1 MKKYT
6 NKRGFTI
13 VELIIVI
20 AVIATLAAV
29 LIPTFGGLIK
39 QAQEA
44 ADKALVES
52 LNKSLALDVDNQ
64 HNTMHEA
71 LVATAKQGFVVEKI
85 GSKVVDNEILWDSR
99 NDCFVYLKDGT
110 INYIPDSKTKDVG
123 ADEQYVYWKITKD
136 EVPATSDYSV
146 YLARG
151 NVATVTLSG
160 FGFDAGDNTSVQTI
174 TYQGA
179 SKAKEI
185 VIRTNS
191 ADTML
196 TVNGYIAGNDG
207 DTIKHYGTVG
217 QVVAN
222 VAMHCYYEF
231 GTSSYM
237 QLKQGKVVINKS
249 ASVKLLYVAPE
260 NNATVEVATNG
271 GVVENAYAATEITNA
286 GNVTIEKKD
295 AGEIEKMGKEAL
307 NIGAGRVVQLGDTD
321 NYISLDELKNAW
333 NNNDDV
339 NNAVVKVT
347 EVFNIIADVDMSGK
361 VWEDGIGSS
370 TNTSF
375 SGTINGNGHTIK
387 NFTFN
392 SSTEVGG
399 FIQNAATVTIKDL
412 SFENSSIVANGK
424 VGTVVGYCRSGVLK
438 MENVKVLSGSVNSE
452 QYAGGLVGKS
462 MADTY
467 IKDCSNNADVTAK
480 VGPEPGDTAMVAAGI
495 VADMQGNKVAIFDNC
510 VNTGTILA
518 HECETLGDVSTI
530 AAGIVGYFY
539 QPSEA
544 GYNKLALVNCSS
556 EGTIRANSAK
566 NNYEH
571 ALMGCFAYTKDKSF
585 LNIYVKGCKVNNKV
599 ATVADIGNYD
609 RAEAYSI
616 LKIENGTT
624 SNLYYCASGGFDSP
638 ISEKKTDGVWIDI
651 TSKYTSTV
659 EYSWESKTLN
669 FTYATK

>member
-52 LNKSLALDVDNQ
+52 LNKSLALDVDNK
-64 HNTMHEA
+64 HNTMHDA
-71 LVATAKQGFVVEKI
+71 LAATAKQGFVVEKI

-110 INYIPDSKTKDVG
+110 INYIPDSKTKDV
-123 ADEQYVYWKITKD
+123 APDEQYVYWKITKD

-146 YLARG
+146 YLASG

-237 QLKQGKVVINKS
+237 QLKQGKVVVNKN
-249 ASVKLLYVAPE
+249 ASVKLLYAAPE
-260 NNATVEVATNG
+260 NNATIEVATNG
-271 GVVENAYAATEITNA
+271 GVVENAYAAEDVTNA

-295 AGEIEKMGKEAL
+295 AAEIEKMGKEAL
-307 NIGAGRVVQLGDTD
+307 NIGAGRVVQLGEDK
-321 NYISLDELKNAW
+321 YISLDELKNAW

-339 NNAVVKVT
+339 NNSVVKAT
-347 EVFNIIADVDMSGK
+347 SVFNIIADVDMYGN
-361 VWEDGIGSS
+361 VWTDGIGSA
-370 TNTSF
+370 TDFT
-375 SGTINGNGHTIK
+375 GTINGNGHTIK

-392 SSTEVGG
+392 SSSGEGG
-399 FIQNAATVTIKDL
+399 LIQNAATVTIKDL
-412 SFENSSIVANGK
+412 SFENSSVVAKGK
-424 VGTVVGYCRSGVLK
+424 VGTVVGYCHSGELTL
-438 MENVKVLSGSVNSE
+438 ENVKVLSGSVNSE

-462 MADTY
+462 KGDTY
-467 IKDCSNNADVTAK
+467 LKDCSNNANITAK
-480 VGPEPGDTAMVAAGI
+480 IGPEGGSHAMVAAGI
-495 VADMQGNKVAIFDNC
+495 IANMQISKVAVFDNC
-510 VNTGTILA
+510 VNTGNIVA
-518 HECETLGDVSTI
+518 HENVNSESTI
-530 AAGIVGYFY
+530 VSGILGYFY
-539 QPSEA
+539 QPQDA
-544 GYNKLALVNCSS
+544 KIAFVGCSS
-556 EGTIRANSAK
+556 NGKIEANSTGATK
-566 NNYEH
+566 CYQH
-571 ALMGCFAYTKDKSF
+571 SVFGCWGELKWGTQA
-585 LNIYVKGCKVNNKV
+585 NIYVKDCNVGQRECSL
-599 ATVADIGNYD
+599 TDIGLFD
-609 RAEAYSI
+609 KDEAYTLLTI
-616 LKIENGTT
+616 KNGDATKF
-624 SNLYYCASGGFDSP
+624 YYCYGKN
-638 ISEKKTDGVWIDI
+638 ISEGIVKENVSTTWTDI

-659 EYSWESKTLN
+659 EYSWETKTLN
-669 FTYATK
+669 FTYVTK

>member
-64 HNTMHEA
+64 HNTMHDA
-71 LVATAKQGFVVEKI
+71 LAATAKQGFVVEKI

-146 YLARG
+146 YLASG

-222 VAMHCYYEF
+222 VAMHCYYEL

-271 GVVENAYAATEITNA
+271 GVVESAYAAEDVTNA

-295 AGEIEKMGKEAL
+295 AAEIEKMGKEAL
-307 NIGAGRVVQLGDTD
+307 NIGAGRVVQLGETD
-321 NYISLDELKNAW
+321 KYISLDELKNAW

-339 NNAVVKVT
+339 NNSVVKAT
-347 EVFNIIADVDMSGK
+347 SVFNIIADVDMYGN
-361 VWEDGIGSS
+361 VWTDGIGSA
-370 TNTSF
+370 TDFT
-375 SGTINGNGHTIK
+375 GTINGNGHTIK

-392 SSTEVGG
+392 SSSGEGG
-399 FIQNAATVTIKDL
+399 LIQNAATVTIKDL
-412 SFENSSIVANGK
+412 SFENSSVVAKGK
-424 VGTVVGYCRSGVLK
+424 VGTVVGYCHSGELTL
-438 MENVKVLSGSVNSE
+438 ENVKVLSGSVTSE

-480 VGPEPGDTAMVAAGI
+480 VGPDGKAHAMVAAGI
-495 VADMQGNKVAIFDNC
+495 VADMQGIVSNSMTAIFDNC
-510 VNTGTILA
+510 VNAGKIVS
-518 HECETLGDVSTI
+518 HESKAPEKESTI
-530 AAGIVGYFY
+530 AAGILGYIYEPQDNAKFTFV
-539 QPSEA
+539 A
-544 GYNKLALVNCSS
+544 CVNSG
-556 EGTIRANSAK
+556 EIEANSTGAH
-566 NNYEH
+566 YAH
-571 ALMGCFAYTKDKSF
+571 AILGCWGEPANAEAPM
-585 LNIYVKGCKVNNKV
+585 NIYVKDCKDLQKACGEQSV
-599 ATVADIGNYD
+599 GSYD
-609 RAEAYSI
+609 AGAAFAI
-616 LKIENGTT
+616 LTIENGNSSSVFCCGTGKI
-624 SNLYYCASGGFDSP
+624 YAP
-638 ISEKKTDGVWIDI
+638 IETDCTNSWTDI

-659 EYSWESKTLN
+659 KYSWENKTLD
-669 FTYATK
+669 FTYVTK